1 MTDLTKA
8 QRNYLRKLAN
18 PLKPT
23 VMLGKQGLTEQ
34 LLRKIL
40 QELEA
45 HELIKVRYLE
55 YKDEK
60 QALTQTI
67 LDESGAALVGLIGNI
82 AILYRPASD
91 ADRRQIV
98 LPSGDQGGE

>member
-1 MTDLTKA
+1 MDDLTKT
-8 QRNYLRKLAN
+8 QRAYLRRLAN
-18 PLKPT
+18 PIKPT

-40 QELEA
+40 QELES

-55 YKDEK
+55 YKEEK

-67 LDESGAALVGLIGNI
+67 VEESGAALVGLIGNI

-91 ADRRQIV
+91 AEQRAIR
-98 LPSGDQGGE
+98 LPAK

>member
-1 MTDLTKA
+1 MTELTQA
-8 QRNYLRKLAN
+8 QRNYLRRLAN

-34 LLRKIL
+34 IVAKIG

-55 YKDEK
+55 FKEEK
-60 QALTQTI
+60 RSLTQTI
-67 LDESGAALVGLIGNI
+67 IDETGAALVGLVGNV
-82 AILYRPASD
+82 AILYRPAS
-91 ADRRQIV
+91 AAEQRKIT
-98 LPSGDQGGE
+98 LPAAS